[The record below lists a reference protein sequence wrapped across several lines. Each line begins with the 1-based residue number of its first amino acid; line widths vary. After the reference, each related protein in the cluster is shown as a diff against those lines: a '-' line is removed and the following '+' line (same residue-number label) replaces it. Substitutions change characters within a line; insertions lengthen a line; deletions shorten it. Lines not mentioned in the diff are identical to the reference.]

1 MKKMILA
8 LAALAVL
15 ALAGCSTTQYET
27 YAQAQASSAKAES
40 DAETARIIA
49 LSRIAESGDAA
60 AKSSAIM
67 ALAMSG
73 VNKTKAA
80 IAAPVNEALQWAQVL
95 SPLAGQ
101 GLQGLFSYGL
111 GVRQS
116 DNAVK
121 IEGIRYGAMSNIA
134 GTGIEAAGKVTQV
147 KPCIVTEAAIV
158 GCE

>member
-1 MKKMILA
+1 MKKVIFGLVA
-8 LAALAVL
+8 VAAL

-27 YAQAQASSAKAES
+27 YAQAQATSAKAES
-40 DAETARIIA
+40 DADTARIIA

-73 VNKTKAA
+73 ANKAKTA

-101 GLQGLFSYGL
+101 GLQGMFSYRL
-111 GVRQS
+111 GVVQS
-116 DNAVK
+116 NNAVRT
-121 IEGIRYGAMSNIA
+121 EGIRYNTMSNVA
-134 GTGIEAAGKVTQV
+134 GAGIEAAGKVEQV
-147 KPCIVTEAAIV
+147 KPCIITEAVIQ
-158 GCE
+158 CD